1 MGLAHRLNYYR
12 RILPAYLGLCNSHL
26 TFWHHSP
33 RINDH
38 CFPHTLGE
46 YYMPFFQ
53 KADYPGPYDS
63 EGIPFLDYQGRLG
76 RQYNPIAIA
85 QFGLGNF
92 NAFRRSGQAERCKK
106 FLRVADWLVSN
117 LELNPV
123 GLRVWN
129 HHFDWEYRTTL
140 RAPWQSGL
148 AQSQGISVLV
158 RAYKE
163 TGKDVYLKSA
173 KSAFE
178 AFRTTVDKGG
188 VVYIDE
194 RGDPWLEEYIVSPPT
209 HILNGFIWATWGVYD
224 YWLATADES
233 ARELFA
239 ATMDTL
245 KRNLEKYDISFW
257 SLYELAGT
265 KLKMLASPFY
275 HRLHIVQLRVLH
287 KLTGEDLFAEYA
299 AKWSAYC
306 NKVLNRNAALIYKSV
321 FKLLYY

>member
-1 MGLAHRLNYYR
+1 
-12 RILPAYLGLCNSHL
+12 
-26 TFWHHSP
+26 
-33 RINDH
+33 
-38 CFPHTLGE
+38 
-46 YYMPFFQ
+46 MPFLQ
-53 KADYPGPYDS
+53 KANYPGPYDS
-63 EGIPFLDYQGRLG
+63 NGIPILDYQGSLG
-76 RQYNPIAIA
+76 PRYNPIAIA

-92 NAFRRSGQAERCKK
+92 NAFRRSGPAGRLAK
-106 FLRVADWLVSN
+106 FLAVADWLVSN
-117 LELNPV
+117 LESNPA

-140 RAPWQSGL
+140 RAPWQSAL

-158 RAYKE
+158 RAYEE
-163 TGKDVYLKSA
+163 TGKDVYLDNA

-178 AFRTTVDKGG
+178 AFMQTTDKGG

-224 YWLATADES
+224 YWLATADVS

-239 ATMDTL
+239 ATIDTL
-245 KRNLEKYDISFW
+245 KRNLERYDVSFW

-275 HRLHIVQLRVLH
+275 HRLHIVQLCVLH
-287 KLTGEDLFAEYA
+287 KLTGEDLFAQYA
-299 AKWSAYC
+299 AKWSSYR
-306 NKVLNRNAALIYKSV
+306 NKLLNRNAALIYKSA